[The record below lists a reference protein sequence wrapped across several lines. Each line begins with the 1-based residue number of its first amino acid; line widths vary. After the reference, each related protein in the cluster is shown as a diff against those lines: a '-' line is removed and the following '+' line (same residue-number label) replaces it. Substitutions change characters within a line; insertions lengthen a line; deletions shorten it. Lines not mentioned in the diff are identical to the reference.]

1 MENRTGGGGL
11 VGTDYVARAAPDGYT
26 LLMYADANAIA
37 PAIYKKL
44 NHDPVKDFA
53 PITNTILGTHLIVG
67 HPSVAAN
74 TLQGADRPREARAG
88 SNLTFGSPGTGTPQH
103 LAGELFKQ
111 QAGKLDITH
120 VPYRGGGQLITDL
133 VGGQV
138 PLGLIG
144 LPPTLPHIKAGK
156 LKVFAVTAR
165 KRSPSLP
172 DVPTVEE
179 AGLAGY
185 ETIQWFGPVAPAGT
199 PKPVIDKLFERF
211 REGAAAPERGRAP
224 DKRRARGGAERL
236 ARGLRRV
243 HPRRGR
249 ALAGDRQGR
258 RRRAP
263 VRMSSEPN
271 ILFITSDQQ
280 RGDCYGFEGR
290 KVKTPHLDAMA
301 RAGTRFS
308 ACITPNLVCQPSRA
322 SILTGLLPLH
332 ARRLRQR
339 HRPRSE
345 GRRGG
350 LRRRVREAPAIAPAT
365 SARRISPPRTPSS
378 PPARRSAATATRTRT
393 GPALTWASSTSS

>member
-1 MENRTGGGGL
+1 MKRLLLAALALPLVAQAQTFPARAIHLVAPYAAGGAMDLTARSLAAVMSESIGQQVVVENRTGAGGL
-11 VGTDYVARAAPDGYT
+11 VGTDYVARAAPDGHT

-74 TLQGADRPREARAG
+74 TLKELIDLAKKGG

-120 VPYRGGGQLITDL
+120 VPYRGGGQLIVDL
-133 VGGQV
+133 VAGQV

-199 PKPVIDKLFERF
+199 PKPVIDKLFEHFVKALRNPAV
-211 REGAAAPERGRAP
+211 G
-224 DKRRARGGAERL
+224 ERL
-236 ARGLRRV
+236 SKAGLEVAPSASPEAYGEFIRAEVARW
-243 HPRRGR
+243 
-249 ALAGDRQGR
+249 
-258 RRRAP
+258 
-263 VRMSSEPN
+263 
-271 ILFITSDQQ
+271 
-280 RGDCYGFEGR
+280 
-290 KVKTPHLDAMA
+290 
-301 RAGTRFS
+301 
-308 ACITPNLVCQPSRA
+308 
-322 SILTGLLPLH
+322 
-332 ARRLRQR
+332 
-339 HRPRSE
+339 
-345 GRRGG
+345 
-350 LRRRVREAPAIAPAT
+350 PAIVK
-365 SARRISPPRTPSS
+365 
-378 PPARRSAATATRTRT
+378 AA
-393 GPALTWASSTSS
+393 GIEPQ

>member
-1 MENRTGGGGL
+1 MIRKLAYLFALLAVLAQGALAQTWPAKPIHLVAPYAAGGAMDLTARSLAAVMSESIGQQVVVENRTGGGGL
-11 VGTDYVARAAPDGYT
+11 IGTDYVARAAPDGYT

-53 PITNTILGTHLIVG
+53 PITNTILGTHIIVG
-67 HPSVAAN
+67 HPSVPAN
-74 TLQGADRPREARAG
+74 SLQELIALAKKGG

-165 KRSPSLP
+165 TRSRSLP

-199 PKPVIDKLFERF
+199 PKPVIDKLFEHFVKALRH
-211 REGAAAPERGRAP
+211 PSV
-224 DKRRARGGAERL
+224 AERL
-236 ARGLRRV
+236 
-243 HPRRGR
+243 
-249 ALAGDRQGR
+249 
-258 RRRAP
+258 
-263 VRMSSEPN
+263 S
-271 ILFITSDQQ
+271 
-280 RGDCYGFEGR
+280 
-290 KVKTPHLDAMA
+290 K
-301 RAGTRFS
+301 
-308 ACITPNLVCQPSRA
+308 
-322 SILTGLLPLH
+322 TGLEVAPSPSPEAYGEFIRAEV
-332 ARRLRQR
+332 ARW
-339 HRPRSE
+339 
-345 GRRGG
+345 
-350 LRRRVREAPAIAPAT
+350 PAIVK
-365 SARRISPPRTPSS
+365 
-378 PPARRSAATATRTRT
+378 AA
-393 GPALTWASSTSS
+393 GIEPQ

>member
-1 MENRTGGGGL
+1 MKRLLLAALALPLVAQAQTFPARAIHLVAPYAAGGAMDLTARSLAAVMSESLGQSVVVENRTGAGGL
-11 VGTDYVARAAPDGYT
+11 VGTDYVARAAPDGHT

-74 TLQGADRPREARAG
+74 TLQELIALAKKGG

-144 LPPTLPHIKAGK
+144 LPPTLPHIRAGK

-185 ETIQWFGPVAPAGT
+185 ETI
-199 PKPVIDKLFERF
+199 
-211 REGAAAPERGRAP
+211 
-224 DKRRARGGAERL
+224 
-236 ARGLRRV
+236 
-243 HPRRGR
+243 
-249 ALAGDRQGR
+249 
-258 RRRAP
+258 
-263 VRMSSEPN
+263 
-271 ILFITSDQQ
+271 
-280 RGDCYGFEGR
+280 
-290 KVKTPHLDAMA
+290 
-301 RAGTRFS
+301 
-308 ACITPNLVCQPSRA
+308 
-322 SILTGLLPLH
+322 
-332 ARRLRQR
+332 
-339 HRPRSE
+339 
-345 GRRGG
+345 
-350 LRRRVREAPAIAPAT
+350 
-365 SARRISPPRTPSS
+365 
-378 PPARRSAATATRTRT
+378 
-393 GPALTWASSTSS
+393 